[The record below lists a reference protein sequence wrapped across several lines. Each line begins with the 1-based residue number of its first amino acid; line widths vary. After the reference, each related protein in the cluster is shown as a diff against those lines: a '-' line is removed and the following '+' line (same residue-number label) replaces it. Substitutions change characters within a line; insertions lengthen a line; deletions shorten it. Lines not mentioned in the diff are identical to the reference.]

1 MENETFGEYVT
12 RSVQPINETLGY
24 PQTLPWLLETFA
36 ELIFVLR
43 YQSLAGGDKEPS
55 AVDVM
60 RYRDMH
66 ELDYMTLSITFTAFV
81 EWLIDKEINHEELIE
96 NGTEYICDVW
106 NEFIFTEWTK
116 RGDSE

>member
-1 MENETFGEYVT
+1 
-12 RSVQPINETLGY
+12 
-24 PQTLPWLLETFA
+24 
-36 ELIFVLR
+36 
-43 YQSLAGGDKEPS
+43 
-55 AVDVM
+55 
-60 RYRDMH
+60 
-66 ELDYMTLSITFTAFV
+66 MTLSITFTAFV